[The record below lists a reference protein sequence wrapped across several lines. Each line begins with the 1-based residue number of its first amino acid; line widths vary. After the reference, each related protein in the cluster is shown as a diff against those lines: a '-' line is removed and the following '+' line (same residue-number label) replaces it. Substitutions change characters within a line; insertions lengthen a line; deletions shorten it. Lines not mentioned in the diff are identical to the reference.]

1 MKHQLIFAIGLSL
14 LTLHAYAA
22 GPQNATTPAAGTSS
36 IKNDTDKIS
45 YAIGVEIGQDLR
57 AQSIAINADV
67 VTQGIKDG
75 TANGPYLMTKDELQQ
90 ASAMLQKKSI
100 EDQKAKFKQTSE
112 KNAKEGADFLAKNKQ
127 EKGVIVLPSGL
138 QYRVVETGTGPKPT
152 LDDFVTVDYEGK
164 FINGEVFDS
173 SFQQGKPINFQ
184 LSKVIPGWQEALQ
197 KMATGSTWELFI
209 PSNLAFGERGVRG
222 AIEPN
227 SALIFK
233 VKLDAI
239 GPEKPADGTSAE
251 PKKDAADTKK

>member
-1 MKHQLIFAIGLSL
+1 MKHPLIIAIGLSL
-14 LTLHAYAA
+14 FTLHAYAVE
-22 GPQNATTPAAGTSS
+22 QQTITPAAVKAYS
-36 IKNDTDKIS
+36 IKTDTDKIS
-45 YAIGVEIGQDLR
+45 YAIGVEIGQDLQ
-57 AQSIAINADV
+57 AQSITVNADIV
-67 VTQGIKDG
+67 AQGIKDG
-75 TANGPYLMTKDELQQ
+75 AANGPFLMTKEEMQQ
-90 ASAMLQKKSI
+90 ASAMLQKQSI
-100 EDQKAKFKQTSE
+100 EEQKVKFKQISE

-127 EKGVIVLPSGL
+127 EKGVMVLPSGL
-138 QYRVVETGTGPKPT
+138 QYRVIEAGTGPKPT

-173 SFQQGKPINFQ
+173 SFQQGKSINFQ

-209 PSNLAFGERGVRG
+209 PSSLAFGERGVRG

-239 GPEKPADGTSAE
+239 GVEKQVNEASSSS
-251 PKKDAADTKK
+251 